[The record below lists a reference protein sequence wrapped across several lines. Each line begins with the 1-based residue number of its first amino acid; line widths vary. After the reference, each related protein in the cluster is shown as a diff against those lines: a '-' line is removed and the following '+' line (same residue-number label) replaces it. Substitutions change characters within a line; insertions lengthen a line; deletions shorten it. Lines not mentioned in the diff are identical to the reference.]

1 MDRSPCSSKN
11 RQSSYGLSR
20 LHLTSITVYLT
31 CMSLCCEG
39 KPEDPEKGT
48 GRACR
53 LHRDWPSRR
62 ADSLPSPG
70 SPPFL
75 TLLINLYSH
84 CISFIHIMQTYVC
97 KSKCNRTCWHL
108 SNKKRGRSENQS
120 SSLASDWTYRTS
132 VFTSKCGS
140 APKWF
145 KAVNCAHTSA
155 GQQEASQ

>member
-1 MDRSPCSSKN
+1 M
-11 RQSSYGLSR
+11 QSRPWHLGQVTMFIKKQTIQLWT
-20 LHLTSITVYLT
+20 LTSTLSIHHSLPN
-31 CMSLCCEG
+31 MSLCCEE

-48 GRACR
+48 GRTCR
-53 LHRDWPSRR
+53 LHRDRPSQR

-108 SNKKRGRSENQS
+108 SNKKEGDLKTSLPHWLLTGPTEPVCSHQS
-120 SSLASDWTYRTS
+120 AALPPS
-132 VFTSKCGS
+132 GS
-140 APKWF
+140 R
-145 KAVNCAHTSA
+145 
-155 GQQEASQ
+155 Q